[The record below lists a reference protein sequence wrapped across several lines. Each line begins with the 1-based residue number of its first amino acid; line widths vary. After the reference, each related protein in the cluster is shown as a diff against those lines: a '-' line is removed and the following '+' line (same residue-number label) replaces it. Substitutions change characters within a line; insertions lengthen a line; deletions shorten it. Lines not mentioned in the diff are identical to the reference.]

1 MPRTKLDRFPGLR
14 AGEARPDLEIHRQGA
29 RDDMGTIITIIGTAT
44 VAGWFMRLLARLEG
58 ER

>member
-1 MPRTKLDRFPGLR
+1 MMNEVFLL
-14 AGEARPDLEIHRQGA
+14 
-29 RDDMGTIITIIGTAT
+29 IGICT